1 MESLEEVIYEAH
13 RMKGWNWVHEEPLW
27 CTWTLEKFGMFSNY
41 AASNA
46 PKTTCS
52 YFHGESSSTI
62 SSISTS
68 SG

>member
-41 AASNA
+41 AV
-46 PKTTCS
+46 
-52 YFHGESSSTI
+52 STAF
-62 SSISTS
+62 
-68 SG
+68 